1 MVLMIK
7 LIITAA
13 LSIYI
18 AAVSTT
24 VKAKLSWAASTCTP
38 RKLHSTGYVGQNSVT
53 EVIRTLLSS
62 NPISLTQAI

>member
-24 VKAKLSWAASTCTP
+24 VKAKLAF
-38 RKLHSTGYVGQNSVT
+38 LGSVHMYT
-53 EVIRTLLSS
+53 S
-62 NPISLTQAI
+62 